1 MGWQDHEVNDPAP
14 AELTVVD
21 PAVIDPAVPGA
32 ADEAASI
39 DATPHPVSD
48 SAGLDPYEAVL
59 LVSFG
64 GPEKPDD
71 VIPFLENVTRGRGI
85 PRERLAEVGEH
96 YDLFGGRSPIGD
108 QCRMLQ
114 AALQD
119 GLSARGLT
127 QRVYWGNRNW
137 APYLADELQTIQAD
151 GHRRVLAVMTSAY
164 PSYSSCRQY
173 RENLYDAAHGTDVS
187 IDKIRHYSNTSGFVD
202 ASVDATL
209 AGLAE
214 LGEQGRGA
222 KLIFVTH
229 SIPLSMAQAAG
240 PEPRGDEGGYVRWHR
255 DVAAAVTRR
264 VGERAGEAHEWELV
278 YCSRSGPPSQP
289 WLEPDVND
297 RLRELVAEGCPAVVV
312 IPIGFVS
319 DHMEVIFDLD
329 TEASATATEL
339 GLPFARAA
347 TAGVHEG
354 FVSGLVD
361 LMIERA
367 DAARGEQVS
376 AEVVDDAVPGWYD
389 CAPNCCVNARE
400 PDRPTLCQRV

>member
-1 MGWQDHEVNDPAP
+1 MNDLAS
-14 AELTVVD
+14 
-21 PAVIDPAVPGA
+21 AVSDT
-32 ADEAASI
+32 ADETASI
-39 DATPHPVSD
+39 PTSE
-48 SAGLDPYEAVL
+48 SGRTGLDPYEAVL

-71 VIPFLENVTRGRGI
+71 VLPFLENVTRGRGI

-96 YDLFGGRSPIGD
+96 YYLFGGKSPIGD

-114 AALQD
+114 SALQNEFTT
-119 GLSARGLT
+119 RGLT
-127 QRVYWGNRNW
+127 QKVYWGNRNW
-137 APYLADELQTIQAD
+137 APYLGDELQTISRD

-173 RENLYDAAHGTDVS
+173 RENLYDAAQGTDVW
-187 IDKIRHYSNTSGFVD
+187 IDKIRHYSNTAGFVD

-209 AGLAE
+209 TALSELATHAA
-214 LGEQGRGA
+214 GA

-229 SIPLSMAQAAG
+229 SIPMSMAEAAG
-240 PEPRGDEGGYVRWHR
+240 PEPRAEEGGYVRWHR
-255 DVAAAVTRR
+255 DVAESVTRR
-264 VGERAGEAHEWELV
+264 VGERVGKAYEWELV

-297 RLRELVAEGCPAVVV
+297 RLRELSAQGCPAVVV
-312 IPIGFVS
+312 VPIGFVS
-319 DHMEVIFDLD
+319 DHMEVLFDLD
-329 TEASATATEL
+329 TEAAATAAEL

-347 TAGVHEG
+347 TAGVHPS

-367 DAARGEQVS
+367 DAARGEPVS
-376 AEVVDDAVPGWYD
+376 AEVVDDAVLGWYN
-389 CAPNCCVNARE
+389 CAPNCCVNQRE
-400 PDRPTLCQRV
+400 PGRPTLCQQV